1 MDEFI
6 VIKEAEADDFEALK
20 NLFIDTVHTINAKDY
35 TKEQILA
42 WAPNSLTASEF
53 KEKLKDSYLFKA
65 EKKRCIVGFINLLP
79 SGLIG
84 YLYVDKNF
92 INKKIAT
99 MLLKKAE
106 QKAKD
111 LVLTQISLE
120 ASITSY
126 PFFKKRGFVEE
137 IKQMKLHNG
146 FYFQNYRMT
155 KKIPP

>member
-1 MDEFI
+1 MDDSI
-6 VIKEAEADDFEALK
+6 IIKEAQSHDFEAIK

-42 WAPNSLTASEF
+42 WAPKSLTASEF
-53 KEKLKDSYLFKA
+53 KEKLKDSFIYKA
-65 EKKRCIVGFINLLP
+65 EKKSHIIGFINLLP
-79 SGLIG
+79 SGFIG
-84 YLYVDKNF
+84 YLFIDKNF

-111 LVLTQISLE
+111 LALTQLCLE

-126 PFFKKRGFVEE
+126 PFFKKRGFEEE